1 MCVCKRAARTSV
13 YKRKS
18 AEVWTGKGNAQPVVQ
33 TTVLHITVKKGAPQ
47 LCSLALCY
55 LCITMADEVI
65 ASEEIHGLE
74 VSVCGCSALLLLG
87 LP

>member
-18 AEVWTGKGNAQPVVQ
+18 AEVRTGKPVVQ
-33 TTVLHITVKKGAPQ
+33 TTVLHISVKKGAPQ